1 MKSEIYL
8 LIALAFYGFFAV
20 YYAVK
25 LRRALKFRKAEKQGQ
40 ISRCEAEIIETRP
53 RRYNRGVSSAVA
65 RYTFEGREYTGN
77 MVWVYN
83 MKISRGQNVSVIVSR
98 LDPELFAVSDKQSKK
113 AVVTCSVVCAVS
125 AVCFVMLAVSLMI
138 ALNK

>member
-1 MKSEIYL
+1 MKFEIYL
-8 LIALAFYGFFAV
+8 IITLAFWGFIAAF
-20 YYAVK
+20 YAVK

-53 RRYNRGVSSAVA
+53 QRYNHGVSTATA

-77 MVWVYN
+77 MVWMFD
-83 MKISRGQNVSVIVSR
+83 MKISRGQNVSVMVSR

-113 AVVTCSVVCAVS
+113 AIATCSAVCAVS
-125 AVCFVMLAVSLMI
+125 AVLFVMLAASLMI
-138 ALNK
+138 CLNK

>member
-1 MKSEIYL
+1 MKFEIYW
-8 LIALAFYGFFAV
+8 IAALAFWGFVAAF
-20 YYAVK
+20 YAVK

-53 RRYNRGVSSAVA
+53 QRYNHGVSTATA

-77 MVWVYN
+77 MVWMFD
-83 MKISRGQNVSVIVSR
+83 MKISRGQSISIIVSR

-113 AVVTCSVVCAVS
+113 AIVTCSAVCSVS
-125 AVCFVMLAVSLMI
+125 AALFVMVAVALMI
-138 ALNK
+138 GLNK